1 MSINPPQ
8 AAASDHNGNSSKGT
22 SDLVII
28 GASALVVGSTVA
40 LTFAGRQI
48 SKMLW
53 AESPV
58 KNQLQNTQELEMTL
72 ARIKKVSASLIG
84 DHKEFGKNLAEL
96 PENIKEGYAQIIRT
110 PLNQLSMDVRRAL
123 EKLKASDEYL
133 SIVEKCDG
141 TADPEKVALGKIFF
155 EFQMRSIEEQIMPEL

>member
-8 AAASDHNGNSSKGT
+8 AAASDHNGNPSKGT

-28 GASALVVGSTVA
+28 GASALVVGATVA

-58 KNQLQNTQELEMTL
+58 KNQLENTQELEMTL
-72 ARIKKVSASLIG
+72 ARIKKVSASLLG

-96 PENIKEGYAQIIRT
+96 PEHIKEDYEQIIRT
-110 PLNQLSMDVRRAL
+110 PVNELSINVRRAL
-123 EKLKASDEYL
+123 EKLKASDEYPL
-133 SIVEKCDG
+133 IVQSCNG

-155 EFQMRSIEEQIMPEL
+155 ESQMRSIEEQIMPEL